1 MTSGLWKSIYID
13 SKNKSLMIEESKGVL
28 KDAIDNIILAAISS
42 THIDTATKIAERCLG
57 VQDINLSHQFMD
69 PRKFSGGEFCP
80 RFTVDITGKSV
91 YVLLLPSPYKTPE
104 ELVQRACMAAVSA
117 KENNAGKVVLIAT
130 DLPHARQD
138 RGPSEDKTIQGEP
151 TTIRW
156 NARQFKAAG
165 IDKIITMH
173 EHSPRIAAYFA
184 LEYGLISPEK
194 ISERA
199 RTLPPAQ
206 YQVPHDV
213 DMNDPE
219 VQAAGRAVFQP
230 IPPQAFLADYL
241 RHSSS
246 LTSKLGEGEGIVLK
260 AMDEGNKKFIDDLH
274 EALFLPGV
282 SRVYCKKKR
291 SAKNDPNS
299 IGVEIVGVSDN
310 FDSLEGKIEI
320 YADDGLDTG
329 GTMLKAVEWSN
340 QGNKCPAT
348 GKKYG
353 KPKERIVYFTHPW
366 LGGEAHQIIQ
376 ERLYKNLPAR
386 EFITTNTRPFVD
398 DSQYYRFKTK
408 STVLRFA
415 GLWADAILANELGQ
429 DVMGRYAGF
438 SSEEEQHQF
447 LAPLYA
453 LKRHSW
459 HFMVDETQRETREVT
474 FYKR

>member
-1 MTSGLWKSIYID
+1 
-13 SKNKSLMIEESKGVL
+13 MITESNSVVQ
-28 KDAIDNIILAAISS
+28 DATNALVLAAISS

-80 RFTVDITGKSV
+80 RFTTDISGKSV

-104 ELVQRACMAAVSA
+104 ELVQRACVAAVAA
-117 KENNAGKVVLIAT
+117 KENNAAKVVLIST

-138 RGPSEDKTIQGEP
+138 RGPSEDKTIEGEP
-151 TTIRW
+151 TTLRW
-156 NARQFKAAG
+156 NARQFQAAG
-165 IDKIITMH
+165 IDKVITMH
-173 EHSPRIAAYFA
+173 EHSPRIAGYFA
-184 LEYGLISPEK
+184 LEYGLIPPEK

-206 YQVPHDV
+206 YQVPQDV
-213 DMNDPE
+213 DMNDLE
-219 VQAAGRAVFQP
+219 VQAAGRAVFQS
-230 IPPQAFLADYL
+230 IPPHAFLADYL

-246 LTSKLGEGEGIVLK
+246 LSSKLGEGEGIVLK
-260 AMDEGNKKFIDDLH
+260 AMDEGNKKFIDGLY
-274 EALFLPGV
+274 EALFLPAV

-291 SAKNDPNS
+291 SAKNDPNLV
-299 IGVEIVGVSDN
+299 GVEIVGVSDN
-310 FDSLEGKIEI
+310 FDSLEGKLEV

-353 KPKERIVYFTHPW
+353 KPRDRIVYFTHAW

-376 ERLYKNLPAR
+376 ERLYKNLPTR
-386 EFITTNTRPFVD
+386 EFIMTNTRPFID
-398 DSQYYRFKTK
+398 NSQYYRFKNK

-415 GLWADAILANELGQ
+415 GLWADAILANE
-429 DVMGRYAGF
+429 MGHGLMNRYAGF

-459 HFMVDETQRETREVT
+459 HFLAEETQREMGEVT
-474 FYKR
+474 FYRR